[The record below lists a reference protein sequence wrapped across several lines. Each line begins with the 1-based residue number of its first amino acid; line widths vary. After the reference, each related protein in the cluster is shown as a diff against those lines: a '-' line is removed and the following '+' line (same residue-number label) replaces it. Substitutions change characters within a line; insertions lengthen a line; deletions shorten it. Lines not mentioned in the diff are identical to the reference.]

1 MIFYVKMNTIDGIFK
16 LNSRQMP
23 DFHRFIINGSIL
35 YWGNIWSFDKG
46 SHLVCGT
53 VSCGTLASAIIS
65 KAGKQPSSEDLA
77 TAPTEFWSQRLAL
90 HCWGHRFYRCRRL
103 YLCCSQLD
111 DSFRVWKTTDPYHD
125 FKPPRIETKK
135 IARMNFCC
143 QEKRNHIHV

>member
-16 LNSRQMP
+16 LISRQMP

-77 TAPTEFWSQRLAL
+77 TAPTEFWSQRRAL

-103 YLCCSQLD
+103 YLCCSQMTR
-111 DSFRVWKTTDPYHD
+111 SVFE
-125 FKPPRIETKK
+125 KPQTRIMISNLRE
-135 IARMNFCC
+135 
-143 QEKRNHIHV
+143 